1 MDLVRTRRSVSA
13 QPSEGEVTMKKVAI
27 YGRRNFSGSSRV
39 TVITR
44 RVKRTHTPLKR
55 MWIADKLAK
64 INNINSDANVVAV
77 AATG

>member
-1 MDLVRTRRSVSA
+1 
-13 QPSEGEVTMKKVAI
+13 MKRAI

-44 RVKRTHTPLKR
+44 RVKKSHTPLKR
-55 MWIADKLAK
+55 MWIAEKLAK
-64 INNINSDANVVAV
+64 INNININSDANVAAV